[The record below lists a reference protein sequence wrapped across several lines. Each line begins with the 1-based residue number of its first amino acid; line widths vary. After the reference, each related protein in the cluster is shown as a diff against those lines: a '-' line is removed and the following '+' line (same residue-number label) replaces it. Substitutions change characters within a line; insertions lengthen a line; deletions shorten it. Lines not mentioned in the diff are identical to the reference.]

1 MKRVLFLFILAA
13 LMIGCGRDANGVL
26 YSEYP
31 IVNRAYRTY
40 PDSLGNYTVFWFE
53 NSGFCRKETKNLGNS
68 ISIENNYSYWMTMDT
83 VIAKSSTITA
93 ARDSVIF
100 KDSLFVK
107 YEIKDGVNVRIYR
120 GCFYDTFIV
129 LQSDTLIRY
138 R

>member
-1 MKRVLFLFILAA
+1 MKRILFLFVLAA

-31 IVNRAYRTY
+31 I
-40 PDSLGNYTVFWFE
+40 
-53 NSGFCRKETKNLGNS
+53 TKNLGNA
-68 ISIENNYSYWMTMDT
+68 ISIENNYSYWMTRDT

-100 KDSLFVK
+100 IDSLFVK
-107 YEIKDGVNVRIYR
+107 RDIKDGVNVCVYR
-120 GCFYDTFIV
+120 GCFHDTFIV
-129 LQSDTLIRY
+129 LQSDTLIRQ